1 MITHEEFIQKEE
13 CNKRI
18 RKIYR
23 EMIRYYYNSGIG
35 ERSKY
40 AGVIIR
46 QPLIDVFLKRY
57 IQLGGDLRDLKTSAD

>member
-23 EMIRYYYNSGIG
+23 EMLKYYMCRIG

-40 AGVIIR
+40 AGVIITP
-46 QPLIDVFLKRY
+46 PLIDVFLKRY
-57 IQLGGDLRDLKTSAD
+57 IQLGGDLKDLKTSAD